1 MINKK
6 NMIIGNIKIGDGFKP
21 VTIAEAAVE
30 HLGSI
35 NVAMRMADSAK
46 AAGAD
51 FIKFQMH
58 IPEKEMIPNKIKFWG
73 GSLDEILQNYNLT
86 IDEHK
91 LLIEYCSDI
100 GIQYLCTPFC
110 PEAVDI
116 LDNLGVEGYKTGS
129 GEMSNFPLMKKIA
142 KTGKPVII
150 STGMS
155 TLDEIRATVNYM
167 KSLQADFMLTN
178 CTSIYPS
185 PYKAIN
191 LKLIPKYREEFDVL
205 IGHSDHTPDMWTALG
220 AISLGACVIEKHFTL
235 NRALKGPDYL
245 VSLEPYE
252 FEEMV
257 KAISKIY
264 LALGDEKILHEQEI
278 KVKDWAHH
286 SVVAVKD
293 IKKGDVLTKEMI
305 SVKRPGSGIPAK
317 NLEKL
322 YGMTANIDL
331 KINSIL
337 QWSDIE

>member
-1 MINKK
+1 MINNKK
-6 NMIIGNIKIGDGFKP
+6 MIIGGIKIGDGYKP

-46 AAGAD
+46 AVGAD

-58 IPEKEMIPNKIKFWG
+58 IPEEEMIPDKIKFWG

-91 LLIEYCSDI
+91 LLIEYCAEI

-116 LDNLGVEGYKTGS
+116 LDNLGVKGFKTGS
-129 GEMSNFPLMKKIA
+129 GEMSNFPLMKRIA
-142 KTGKPVII
+142 ETGKPVII

-155 TLDEIRATVNYM
+155 TIDEIREIVNYM
-167 KSLQADFMLTN
+167 KSLKAEFMLTN

-220 AISLGACVIEKHFTL
+220 AVSLGACVIEKHFTL

-245 VSLEPYE
+245 VSL
-252 FEEMV
+252 
-257 KAISKIY
+257 
-264 LALGDEKILHEQEI
+264 
-278 KVKDWAHH
+278 
-286 SVVAVKD
+286 
-293 IKKGDVLTKEMI
+293 
-305 SVKRPGSGIPAK
+305 
-317 NLEKL
+317 
-322 YGMTANIDL
+322 
-331 KINSIL
+331 
-337 QWSDIE
+337 

>member
-1 MINKK
+1 MINNKK
-6 NMIIGNIKIGDGFKP
+6 MLIGNIKIGDGCKP

-30 HLGSI
+30 HLGSV

-46 AAGAD
+46 AVGAD

-58 IPEKEMIPNKIKFWG
+58 IPEEEMIPDKIKFWG

-86 IDEHK
+86 IEEHK
-91 LLIEYCSDI
+91 RLIEYCSGI
-100 GIQYLCTPFC
+100 GIEYLCTPFC

-116 LDNLGVEGYKTGS
+116 LDDLGVKGFKTGS
-129 GEMSNFPLMKKIA
+129 GEMSNFPLMKRIA
-142 KTGKPVII
+142 KTGKPAII

-155 TLDEIRATVNYM
+155 TVDEIRETVNYM
-167 KSLQADFMLTN
+167 KSLKAEFMLTN

-191 LKLIPKYREEFDVL
+191 LNLIPKYREEFDVL
-205 IGHSDHTPDMWTALG
+205 IGHSDHTPDIWTALG
-220 AISLGACVIEKHFTL
+220 ATSLGACVIEKHFTL

-245 VSLEPYE
+245 VSLEPKE

-257 KAISKIY
+257 KAIGKIY

-278 KVKDWAHH
+278 QVKDWAHH

-293 IKKGDVLTKEMI
+293 IKKGEIINKEMI

-322 YGMTANIDL
+322 YGMKACVDL